1 MNDTSSSNITD
12 FLYRRIAPAE
22 GETQNDLR
30 RIGQDILWAF
40 WLLKKKK
47 KTKYYSYSYS
57 LQIFSF
63 IPVHETCLAV
73 SISIILSLF

>member
-40 WLLKKKK
+40 WLLKKK
-47 KTKYYSYSYS
+47 TKYYSYSYS